1 MKNLENLYQEF
12 KELRHF
18 IHQNPELGFN
28 ELNTA
33 KLVAN
38 KLKEFG
44 YEVYEGIGKTGVV
57 GVLKKGN
64 SAKSIGLRADMDA
77 LSINECNNFSYASK
91 NGCMHACGHDGHTA
105 GLLMAAKYLASAEFN
120 GTLNLFFQPAEECC
134 DEELLSGAM
143 RMIKDKALERFRV
156 DYIYGIHNMPSS
168 QMKGY
173 ENKKFFMKRGVMMAG
188 VSAYRVD
195 FIGLGGHASAPH
207 LCKDPISVA
216 NNFVNALYTF
226 KSLELKDSVL
236 NVTGFL
242 AGTTKAFN
250 IIPNEASVMINVRGL
265 SNDELSFIH
274 KRINEIAKGIAAAF
288 NVEVNVKRA
297 ENIKATINNDEA
309 YDIAKNAAI
318 KAFGENNCEFNHPHL
333 MGSEDFS
340 AFLDEVKGTYAF
352 INNGDSANLHHPEY
366 DFNDEVLL
374 LASKYFSTLVLD
386 YLKD

>member
-1 MKNLENLYQEF
+1 MKELNNLHKEF
-12 KELRHF
+12 IELRHS
-18 IHQNPELGFN
+18 IHANPELGFN
-28 ELNTA
+28 EFDTA

-64 SAKSIGLRADMDA
+64 STKSIGLRADMDA
-77 LSINECNNFSYASK
+77 LSIEECTGLDYASK

-105 GLLMAAKYLASAEFN
+105 GLLMAAKYLASANFN

-134 DEELLSGAM
+134 DNEMLSGAM
-143 RMIKDKALERFRV
+143 RMIKDGVLERFKV
-156 DYIYGIHNMPSS
+156 DYIYGIHNMPIS

-173 ENKKFFMKRGVMMAG
+173 ENKKFFMKKGVMMAG
-188 VSAYRVD
+188 VSAYKVD

-226 KSLELKDSVL
+226 KSLELKDSVV

-265 SNDELSFIH
+265 SNQELEFIDT
-274 KRINEIAKGIAAAF
+274 RIKELATNLANAF
-288 NVEVNVKRA
+288 NIKAIVKRA

-309 YDIAKNAAI
+309 HELARLAAI
-318 KAFGENNCEFNHPHL
+318 ESFGEDECEFEHPHL

-366 DFNDEVLL
+366 NFNDEVLL
-374 LASKYFSTLVLD
+374 LASKYFANLVLN
-386 YLKD
+386 YLK